1 MGIGKASPASAVN
14 SEAGIWALQARKKN
28 VSGIQIVLKRL
39 DQLKLQGRVLKGS
52 WCICSCWSYELN
64 AVIQGNAF
72 IFPCRAA
79 LLDVFGC
86 SMPPNR
92 AWRKL
97 TLLSAKNVDLMQ
109 KYSILKETPQGKICS
124 MNQKA
129 RTLVGFTCEEF
140 YHEFQIALKMNS

>member
-1 MGIGKASPASAVN
+1 
-14 SEAGIWALQARKKN
+14 
-28 VSGIQIVLKRL
+28 
-39 DQLKLQGRVLKGS
+39 
-52 WCICSCWSYELN
+52 
-64 AVIQGNAF
+64 VIQGNAF

-129 RTLVGFTCEEF
+129 WTLVGFTCEEF
-140 YHEFQIALKMNS
+140 YHEFQIALTMNS